1 MDSNDYW
8 ACRLTKLGKV
18 QFFNI
23 KHYKMV
29 YDGYIPTPHQFTE
42 LIALRLV

>member
-18 QFFNI
+18 QFIELKAYN
-23 KHYKMV
+23 KHVCFCLNNY
-29 YDGYIPTPHQFTE
+29 
-42 LIALRLV
+42 

>member
-18 QFFNI
+18 Q
-23 KHYKMV
+23 
-29 YDGYIPTPHQFTE
+29 
-42 LIALRLV
+42 LIYSLHLTDTDMLIYRPQTILQYFCH